1 MLLPSFDSF
10 GEAVSVEKI
19 KKNQP
24 IRNKNLPVAAMI
36 VNSVYSLDFI
46 INKYFS
52 NFQKVDSSF
61 RRILQIFVEVK
72 YN

>member
-24 IRNKNLPVAAMI
+24 TRNKNLPVASMI

-52 NFQKVDSSF
+52 NFHKSIQV
-61 RRILQIFVEVK
+61 FVVVYFK
-72 YN
+72 FLYK